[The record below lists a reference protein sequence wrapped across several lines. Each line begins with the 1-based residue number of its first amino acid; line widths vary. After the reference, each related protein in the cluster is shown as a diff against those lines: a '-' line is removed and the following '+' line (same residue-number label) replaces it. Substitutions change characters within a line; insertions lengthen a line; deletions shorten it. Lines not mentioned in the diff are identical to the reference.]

1 MAVPTESGSMQATS
15 EIAKLKREIAAL
27 RDIVGRPRPPLALA
41 EKRALKSDIERC
53 ILELDELRAKL
64 SG

>member
-1 MAVPTESGSMQATS
+1 MQASS
-15 EIAKLKREIAAL
+15 EIAKLKREIASL
-27 RDIVGRPRPPLALA
+27 RELIGRPRAALSVA
-41 EKRALKSDIERC
+41 DKRCLKSDIERC

>member
-1 MAVPTESGSMQATS
+1 MQATS
-15 EIAKLKREIAAL
+15 EIAKLKREIASL
-27 RDIVGRPRPPLALA
+27 REIVTRPRGVISAA
-41 EKRALKSDIERC
+41 EKRSLKSDIERC